1 MPATS
6 RLKQFC
12 NHLEEEAKAGCFS
25 IIVLQ
30 MFCYHKCSVA
40 LPHVPWV
47 RLQCVIV
54 VFPDGTL
61 FFV

>member
-6 RLKQFC
+6 ILKQFC
-12 NHLEEEAKAGCFS
+12 NHLEEEAKAACFS

-40 LPHVPWV
+40 LPHGAGGSSAV
-47 RLQCVIV
+47 CDCGIS
-54 VFPDGTL
+54 
-61 FFV
+61 